1 MTPPLVR
8 AQARHSPLTTLSR
21 FLRLEYSNMTQ
32 ETPVGSE
39 FINIHDPLT
48 LILGETGTGKTYL
61 TRLEALR
68 LRRDEVSSYFIDFT
82 GEHRGYVE
90 RVGGRL
96 IELGISHPGIN
107 PFVIR
112 AHEVMGAFSIME
124 RSENIANIIAS
135 LSYVPLD
142 DYCRRALGEAVE
154 GVVQRAS
161 AQGEDTDFNDF
172 ASAISEL
179 PVSMHRDTL
188 TGLVG
193 HAAYTNAI
201 RGLFTDSPAD
211 FSDIEPSVTVF
222 DLSGLHA
229 KHDES
234 SGPPAVPR
242 YSRMAALSCLETV
255 FSLAS
260 SADTFARRLLVI
272 DGFEFLMRHPVSFT
286 AVLNLIKRAR
296 QLGLSIILVG
306 QSPDA
311 SPGTDQ
317 SMVWRANSTVL
328 FRPAPDSLRHIVGMG
343 IASVGGLGSLL
354 DARIGEAMLL
364 SDYDDKMVKVS
375 SSREEHEICAD
386 GGD

>member
-1 MTPPLVR
+1 
-8 AQARHSPLTTLSR
+8 
-21 FLRLEYSNMTQ
+21 MTQ
-32 ETPVGSE
+32 GAPVGSE
-39 FINIHDPLT
+39 LLNIDDPLT

-68 LRRDEVSSYFIDFT
+68 LRRNEVSSYFIDFM
-82 GEHRGYVE
+82 GEHRGFVE
-90 RVGGRL
+90 KVGGRL
-96 IELGISHPGIN
+96 IEPGISHAGIN

-112 AHEVMGAFSIME
+112 SDEVMGAFSIME

-142 DYCRRALGEAVE
+142 DYCRRALGEAVG

-193 HAAYTNAI
+193 HAAYTNGI

-211 FSDIEPSVTVF
+211 LSDIEPSVTVF

-234 SGPPAVPR
+234 SGPAVPT
-242 YSRMAALSCLETV
+242 YSRMAALACLETV

-272 DGFEFLMRHPVSFT
+272 DGFEFLMRHPESFA
-286 AVLNLIKRAR
+286 AVLNLVKRAR

-311 SPGTDQ
+311 SPGTGQ
-317 SMVWRANSTVL
+317 SMVWRANSTIL

-386 GGD
+386 GGG